1 MCQRHLCFG
10 GWGVTIEELD
20 LRHRLKSR
28 LGLAPWWPLRSWEL
42 DKDLASH
49 TFGVEMPTQFFQI
62 GANSRVRKN
71 YIDCLHTNISI
82 IFSHEK
88 KKVVME
94 YFTQHLGSSVP
105 RPATFIVLRWPSLGY
120 SPCSQKMKSEIPYS
134 PCRGTRHQSRRFY
147 WSLLQILLG
156 TIKFDLTTCFSSLSL
171 FTLNSQGVDVLNS
184 ANIIL
189 LQKNPWC
196 RMDDWL

>member
-1 MCQRHLCFG
+1 
-10 GWGVTIEELD
+10 
-20 LRHRLKSR
+20 
-28 LGLAPWWPLRSWEL
+28 
-42 DKDLASH
+42 
-49 TFGVEMPTQFFQI
+49 
-62 GANSRVRKN
+62 
-71 YIDCLHTNISI
+71 
-82 IFSHEK
+82 
-88 KKVVME
+88 ME
-94 YFTQHLGSSVP
+94 YFTNTFGSSVP

-120 SPCSQKMKSEIPYS
+120 SPRNISSFEAPCSQKMKSEIPYS

-189 LQKNPWC
+189 LPKNLDVVWMTDYRLISLIHSIAKNLSLSLCQQTCAPSLDSMISNC
-196 RMDDWL
+196 QSAFIKKSIHDNFLYVQNTMRRLHKAKTPTLFMTLDI